1 MGEVAGGRAAG
12 PIPLEAAQPYHC
24 GAPPW
29 RQGGGGSVGPTWR
42 FGHPPRPALEAGV
55 AGLIRWHSKRMS
67 ANSIRLGVSTPRP
80 GSVSGAMPMVRN
92 PYRIPS
98 MAAVSLSVS
107 TVKPLGDRIF
117 IKVSESEEKTAGGI
131 LLPDTAKEKPQVGEV
146 VQVGPGK
153 RNDDGTRQAPE
164 VSVGDKVLYSKY
176 AGTDIKLGTD
186 EYVLLSEKD
195 ILAIVN

>member
-1 MGEVAGGRAAG
+1 MKRRNLTTAPAGARKAPERGAAPG
-12 PIPLEAAQPYHC
+12 
-24 GAPPW
+24 
-29 RQGGGGSVGPTWR
+29 
-42 FGHPPRPALEAGV
+42 FGHPNRVVLAGPQPFRIGLALEGRECQRA
-55 AGLIRWHSKRMS
+55 LSLRP
-67 ANSIRLGVSTPRP
+67 SIAS
-80 GSVSGAMPMVRN
+80 
-92 PYRIPS
+92 S

-176 AGTDIKLGTD
+176 AGTDVKLGSD

-195 ILAIVN
+195 ILAVVS